1 MASLVYFKK
10 LSERPGSFRYS
21 FGDDPAEMS
30 RTLTL
35 ATGSRIA
42 VPDDGDIDYTYLKA
56 YRMINALFDERNAWP
71 ERGMSAS

>member
-10 LSERPGSFRYS
+10 LSERPGSIRYS

-35 ATGSRIA
+35 ATDSRTA

-56 YRMINALFDERNAWP
+56 SRKINALFDERNAWP